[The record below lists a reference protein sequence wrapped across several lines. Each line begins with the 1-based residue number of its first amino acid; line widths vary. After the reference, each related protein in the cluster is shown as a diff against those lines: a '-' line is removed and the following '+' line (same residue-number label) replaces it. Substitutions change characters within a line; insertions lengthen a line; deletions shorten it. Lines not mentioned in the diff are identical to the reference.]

1 MLSTL
6 FNPTPCFRM
15 TRINIV
21 VPLHLR
27 LPSWSPFM
35 FPNENFVCICDV
47 WLAYLFPERV
57 SAEMSPASPPPP
69 LPPSRTDT
77 KGPFTVSYFVKNE

>member
-1 MLSTL
+1 
-6 FNPTPCFRM
+6 M

-57 SAEMSPASPPPP
+57 SAEMSPASPPLHF
-69 LPPSRTDT
+69 LPPGPIR
-77 KGPFTVSYFVKNE
+77 KGRSPLVIS